1 MCTHTCI
8 YIYIRIYIYMYNMY
22 TICIQYVYNM
32 YTYFWDHLRILLAT
46 WCSDVCHVRIQHPLM
61 SRAHGCPMWTVHSW
75 FMVPATRAKP
85 MICKGFG
92 TNLWPWRPVVNRTKR
107 KSQRLSVNQ
116 GVVHRICD
124 TLLLLVA
131 IPSPNSSWLLR
142 KGGGVELKASQ
153 HLAVGSGKWRLW
165 WCTSASQLDFGT
177 SGYGLMMDPIG
188 SPRKFDS
195 FADPRWA
202 GTRIVMNKETV
213 ILMGSTWYCIWNISL
228 CHRDPNL
235 MIHQPF
241 PVWMAI

>member
-1 MCTHTCI
+1 MYTICI
-8 YIYIRIYIYMYNMY
+8 QYVYNMY
-22 TICIQYVYNM
+22 TVCIQYVYNVHTICIQYVYNM

-107 KSQRLSVNQ
+107 KSQRPSVNQ

-124 TLLLLVA
+124 ALLLLVA

-177 SGYGLMMDPIG
+177 SGYGLMMIDG
-188 SPRKFDS
+188 SPRKFDAS
-195 FADPRWA
+195 LGDPHC
-202 GTRIVMNKETV
+202 
-213 ILMGSTWYCIWNISL
+213 WYQDYHE
-228 CHRDPNL
+228 HRDSHL
-235 MIHQPF
+235 DGIHMILH
-241 PVWMAI
+241 MNHIGLS